1 MVSIPSPFECI
12 GVLGL
17 IIGAVGLVIGLPML
31 LLWDVVPWGWYVV
44 VTSGTLAGLSF
55 LYCWAW
61 EWDHLP
67 FPGS

>member
-17 IIGAVGLVIGLPML
+17 IIGAIGLAIGLPML
-31 LLWDVVPWGWYVV
+31 LLWDVVPWGWFVV
-44 VTSGTLAGLSF
+44 VASGTLAGLSF